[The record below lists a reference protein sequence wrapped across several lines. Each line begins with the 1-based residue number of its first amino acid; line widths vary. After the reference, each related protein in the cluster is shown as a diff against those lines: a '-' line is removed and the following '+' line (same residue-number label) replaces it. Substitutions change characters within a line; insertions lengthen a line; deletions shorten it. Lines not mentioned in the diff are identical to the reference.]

1 MGEEM
6 TPENA
11 AEVVE
16 EMVARGDETRMV
28 GRMSGSGSGF
38 PADMMS
44 HMHGKKVGSM
54 MPEHEFGSMIP
65 EHEFG
70 SMMPEHEFGSMMP
83 EHEFGSMMPGSG
95 SEDKKDKEKKKEEK
109 EKKKEE
115 KEKKKEERKEKK
127 NKKDEEDYFSG
138 SIL

>member
-1 MGEEM
+1 MG
-6 TPENA
+6 ENA

-16 EMVARGDETRMV
+16 EMVARGDEPRMV

-54 MPEHEFGSMIP
+54 MPEHEFGSM
-65 EHEFG
+65 
-70 SMMPEHEFGSMMP
+70 MPEHEFGSMM
-83 EHEFGSMMPGSG
+83 SGSG

-115 KEKKKEERKEKK
+115 KEKEKEEKEKKKEEKEKK
-127 NKKDEEDYFSG
+127 KEEKDEEDYFSG
-138 SIL
+138 